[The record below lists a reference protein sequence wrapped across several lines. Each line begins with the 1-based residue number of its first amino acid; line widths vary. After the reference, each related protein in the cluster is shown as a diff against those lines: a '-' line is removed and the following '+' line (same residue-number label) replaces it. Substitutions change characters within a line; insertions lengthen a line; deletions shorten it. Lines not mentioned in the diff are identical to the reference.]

1 MNAISGYKYNQYQ
14 SHIKEQQ
21 RKVTITIL
29 DRECRSDSQS
39 VDKLDE
45 ERTKPPRLEQPSI
58 LRVLRFLLSATNRP
72 SSSLHCHS

>member
-1 MNAISGYKYNQYQ
+1 MNAISWYNQYQ
-14 SHIKEQQ
+14 SHHIKEQQ
-21 RKVTITIL
+21 RKIIFTIL

-58 LRVLRFLLSATNRP
+58 LRLLRFLLSATNRP
-72 SSSLHCHS
+72 SSSLHYHS